1 MVQSLP
7 PAERRNSDLRKL
19 FYPDSVAIVG
29 ASPEVRG
36 GRFPFFQALLKSGYP
51 GRLYPVNPNYAEI
64 SGHSAFPSLMKIP
77 GTVDLAIITL
87 RAQMEPGGVPKG
99 ISGFR
104 PVLRGINQKLKTC
117 NS

>member
-29 ASPEVRG
+29 ASPEVTG
-36 GRFPFFQALLKSGYP
+36 DRFPFFQALLKSGYP

-104 PVLRGINQKLKTC
+104 PVLREIN
-117 NS
+117 